1 MQKRLITLLAVAL
14 CGCNIL
20 KAAPDS
26 TKTSNAADE
35 FLAPATIFGIFD
47 PLQLNVNGNE
57 RFFFVPYAD
66 FYTASDCF
74 TTRFI
79 QNFFGSGFVT
89 EEIKNDASSRL
100 SDLNTIGIDFNSG
113 LWMMVRSKKDPHN
126 FFIAGIDYNFEE
138 SSRFT
143 DDLFHVVMYGNYDLQ
158 GITSDFSDSKFSLTS
173 TMEYKAGFMKLM
185 DQGYNQYKFGFTGG
199 FVQGLSGMDIKVQN
213 TTMFTAEDGR
223 YLDLDYDFRIYTAG
237 KNKPSL
243 TALNGAGFS
252 ADIFGSAYFQGPEI
266 GINLLVNDI
275 GVVFWDK
282 DPFKISADS
291 AIRFEGISI
300 DNLFAAT
307 DSTIAGQSDSLLEI
321 LGVIKEENVF
331 SQALPSRL
339 NFSATKYWK
348 DAGSFFTLGMQYI
361 FNAPYSP
368 LIFAQGGKTFKNS
381 ELTLAINAHVGG
393 YGDYNAG
400 IDITKSIFD
409 HVQLKIGSNSLL
421 GILAP
426 DSFTG
431 AAGYAS
437 AVVKF

>member
-26 TKTSNAADE
+26 TKTSNAE
-35 FLAPATIFGIFD
+35 YSFLAPTTIFGIFD

-57 RFFFVPYAD
+57 RFFFVPYTD
-66 FYTASDCF
+66 LYTASDCF

-100 SDLNTIGIDFNSG
+100 SDLNTIGIDFNTG

-158 GITSDFSDSKFSLTS
+158 GITSDFSGSKFSLTS

-321 LGVIKEENVF
+321 LGVVKEENVF

-361 FNAPYSP
+361 FNTPYSP
-368 LIFAQGGKTFKNS
+368 LIFVQGGKTFKNS
-381 ELTLAINAHVGG
+381 ELTLAVNAHVGG

-400 IDITKSIFD
+400 IDITKSFFD
-409 HVQLKIGSNSLL
+409 HVQIKIGSNSLL

-426 DSFTG
+426 DAFTG